1 MLGSYC
7 HHRVCLFWILFISSC
22 NLHGTLSV
30 LQRLFIIQHPLKNC
44 ERVIRLC
51 AVLLVSII
59 TSDIIISKFRDS
71 ISPAY
76 MAARHKECVT
86 ANCFWELKKKRH
98 CATCLWS
105 QIPVLLGRQR
115 QVQMFVYIVSSR
127 LAKATLSETY
137 LRERDMLGI
146 ESLTHAGPVLCHWT
160 IYILPLNDVLSH
172 KIPSFE

>member
-1 MLGSYC
+1 M
-7 HHRVCLFWILFISSC
+7 
-22 NLHGTLSV
+22 

-86 ANCFWELKKKRH
+86 ANCFWELKKK
-98 CATCLWS
+98 
-105 QIPVLLGRQR
+105 
-115 QVQMFVYIVSSR
+115 
-127 LAKATLSETY
+127 KA
-137 LRERDMLGI
+137 
-146 ESLTHAGPVLCHWT
+146 LCHVSLIPDPSTTWEAEAGT
-160 IYILPLNDVLSH
+160 DVCLYSEFQA
-172 KIPSFE
+172 S